1 VNRAAWVVVGVVFLD
16 MLGFGMLIPGVQ
28 LRLEAM
34 GAASWLIGLVQSST
48 FIVQSACSPMWG
60 RFGDAWGRKPAFVAC
75 TFLSA
80 ASMGLYGAASGI
92 GWVVASRLVAG
103 FGAANVAAGQALVSG
118 SETDRTANLGRIGA
132 ALTTGLI
139 AGPALGGFVGAH
151 WGNAVVG
158 WIACGASLTGALA
171 AALFLPNVKTPNAAD
186 KDGKRTSLLRLNP
199 SLRSLVALSAIA
211 WLSLACLEG
220 TFGRLIHAQHGYGQ
234 SEFGLL
240 FGFESLIAVI
250 VQGVALNWLSH
261 RYGDTALLVGGFVF
275 QGLGLA
281 LTPLAPG
288 LGALFFTSLLYA
300 AGSSVANPSLQSRA
314 SLMVDD
320 ARQGELFGVLQSARS
335 VGFMVGPTLGGLLFG
350 VAPSLPYFVA
360 GAVCV
365 AAAALVKPLVTQ
377 PRT

>member
-60 RFGDAWGRKPAFVAC
+60 RFGDAWGRKPVFVAC

-151 WGNAVVG
+151 WGNAAVG

-171 AALFLPNVKTPNAAD
+171 AALFLPNVKTPNTPD